1 MLLYPEVRRF
11 VCHGSFCFWTVK
23 VHRVARRP
31 LFVRL
36 WYTCSNKVQASRNP
50 NLIDLAC
57 FVNPGFCFHEHRS
70 RAKQTTKLTN
80 HESRCLSQPNHHN
93 SNLHCHSGDWLFER
107 SSYLFFLTCV
117 NEERSI
123 CREYPFRHQSSQEVM
138 RRGMHEGKKLLRR
151 DFHVAGIN
159 PSNHVRGRSA
169 TATCIHRG

>member
-31 LFVRL
+31 LF
-36 WYTCSNKVQASRNP
+36 CSTLVHLFQQGSSLAQSKSHRSRV
-50 NLIDLAC
+50 
-57 FVNPGFCFHEHRS
+57 FRESRFFCFHEHRS
-70 RAKQTTKLTN
+70 SAKQTTKLTN
-80 HESRCLSQPNHHN
+80 HESKCLSQPNHHN
-93 SNLHCHSGDWLFER
+93 SNLHCHSGDWFFER
-107 SSYLFFLTCV
+107 SSYLFLTCV

-123 CREYPFRHQSSQEVM
+123 CREYPFRHQGNQEVM

-159 PSNHVRGRSA
+159 PSDHVRGRSA